1 MTGNIDVLGVE
12 VDCLTAKEA
21 MLQAMR
27 FMENDSVDT
36 IEILT
41 MDALMNG
48 REDMDWKE
56 LVKKSGLVL
65 PGEMEILKAADI
77 HDRVMLKETENLT
90 FLKLFIKYLQKNQ
103 KKVFL
108 LAETQE
114 ALECAEEKIRRYN
127 RGILITGRGVL
138 ASDGSGEENMIN
150 EINGTETD
158 CIVSVLPSPYQERFI
173 AGKKALLNIK
183 VWLGCGAVVA
193 GRLYGGKK
201 ALGRMRHFFR
211 KILFSWRVGK
221 EQ

>member
-41 MDALMNG
+41 MDALLNG
-48 REDMDWKE
+48 REDMEWKE
-56 LVKKSGLVL
+56 MVQRFDLVL

-77 HDRVMLKETENLT
+77 YDRVRLKETENYT
-90 FLKLFIKYLQKNQ
+90 FLKLFIKYLQKNR

-114 ALECAEEKIRRYN
+114 ALESTEKKIRQYN
-127 RGILITGRGVL
+127 RGILITGRGIL

-158 CIVSVLPSPYQERFI
+158 CIVSALPSPYQERFI
-173 AGKKALLNIK
+173 AGNKALLNIK
-183 VWLGCGAVVA
+183 VWLGCGAMAA
-193 GRLYGGKK
+193 GRLYDGTKV
-201 ALGRMRHFFR
+201 LGRMRHFFR

>member
-48 REDMDWKE
+48 REDMDWKK

-127 RGILITGRGVL
+127 RGILITEDVL
-138 ASDGSGEENMIN
+138 LLQ
-150 EINGTETD
+150 TEA
-158 CIVSVLPSPYQERFI
+158 V
-173 AGKKALLNIK
+173 KKI
-183 VWLGCGAVVA
+183 
-193 GRLYGGKK
+193 
-201 ALGRMRHFFR
+201 
-211 KILFSWRVGK
+211 
-221 EQ
+221 